1 MHRKTSRTKFA
12 ITTAILLW
20 VLFDYKKAFIT
31 ISRGLTY
38 ARSCC
43 KTFQYR
49 FGTTSGSN
57 PTLCISTDNEKR

>member
-1 MHRKTSRTKFA
+1 MHRKTSRTKFT
-12 ITTAILLW
+12 ITTVILLR
-20 VLFDYKKAFIT
+20 VLFDYKKALIT
-31 ISRGLTY
+31 ISLGLTY
-38 ARSCC
+38 ASSWC